1 MINIKIPSLRI
12 DEHTWV
18 INQVFKKFLKLD
30 YLLEI
35 HDLSY
40 VEVNINQSRLITP
53 SIFLTQNNNHWLNSD
68 SLTPNIS
75 YLILSEYFN
84 NSMLKDIPILFG
96 HNSVS
101 FTNYCHLNFDLFG
114 SIFYIL
120 SNYSDVI
127 SHNLDTHSRPLGKDS
142 FLFKNNIHLRPVV
155 DEYCYL
161 ISLLIAKYDPTY
173 SPSYNNGNVRVTC
186 DVDQPLDRATS
197 FSLLLRSMLAD
208 IILRKNFLLLIKRI
222 LNFFLRR
229 IGIYYFDPNNTFLPY
244 LNICRKYGILPEFYF
259 ISTCTN
265 PTFDGKYSLHEVQVS
280 KIISMIANS
289 NCTIGLHGSY
299 DSYNDIGVMK
309 LGINTLKK
317 SLEKFKISTIV
328 NRQHYLRWDPLITP
342 FLLDQCGIIRDTS
355 GAYADIPG
363 FKYGTSKDFNMWC
376 FYSNKSLRLVQ
387 TPLIFMECTIIMRKY
402 LGLGYTKNAY
412 NLVKNL
418 KDQCIFYNGN
428 FVVLWHNS
436 FLTSRRD
443 WSFFEYSIKK

>member
-142 FLFKNNIHLRPVV
+142 FLFKNNVFILQ
-155 DEYCYL
+155 Y
-161 ISLLIAKYDPTY
+161 T
-173 SPSYNNGNVRVTC
+173 
-186 DVDQPLDRATS
+186 Q
-197 FSLLLRSMLAD
+197 
-208 IILRKNFLLLIKRI
+208 IITKRI
-222 LNFFLRR
+222 L
-229 IGIYYFDPNNTFLPY
+229 
-244 LNICRKYGILPEFYF
+244 
-259 ISTCTN
+259 
-265 PTFDGKYSLHEVQVS
+265 
-280 KIISMIANS
+280 A
-289 NCTIGLHGSY
+289 
-299 DSYNDIGVMK
+299 
-309 LGINTLKK
+309 
-317 SLEKFKISTIV
+317 V
-328 NRQHYLRWDPLITP
+328 N
-342 FLLDQCGIIRDTS
+342 
-355 GAYADIPG
+355 
-363 FKYGTSKDFNMWC
+363 
-376 FYSNKSLRLVQ
+376 
-387 TPLIFMECTIIMRKY
+387 
-402 LGLGYTKNAY
+402 
-412 NLVKNL
+412 KNL
-418 KDQCIFYNGN
+418 IIQTINIVSN
-428 FVVLWHNS
+428 FS
-436 FLTSRRD
+436 
-443 WSFFEYSIKK
+443 